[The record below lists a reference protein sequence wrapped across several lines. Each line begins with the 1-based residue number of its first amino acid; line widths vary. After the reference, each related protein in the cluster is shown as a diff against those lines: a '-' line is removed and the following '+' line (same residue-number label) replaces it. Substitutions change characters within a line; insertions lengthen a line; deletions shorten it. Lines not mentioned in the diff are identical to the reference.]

1 MLELKNF
8 VIVSSIPIKYYTI
21 AIPSKNNS
29 SQIMNRP
36 VKKAQL
42 SPGLKSLSRE
52 NLENLLSDLYDRFE
66 NVRNFIDLRLSGNGE
81 QLIKKYKKLIRK
93 QLEEGL
99 EEGTNGLQEAL
110 RVVQEFSAAGTS
122 PRDQADVML
131 SFVESAVFCI
141 GNYGDLYENF
151 YDEAENMFYE
161 TLGFMKHHH
170 LLDEFKQR
178 CRKIVDES
186 ADTGYGFHESLGDLF
201 GTFFS
206 AGKSKMR
213 LLIKKPVIVKAKKI

>member
-110 RVVQEFSAAGTS
+110 RHTCTYASKK
-122 PRDQADVML
+122 
-131 SFVESAVFCI
+131 
-141 GNYGDLYENF
+141 DLTI
-151 YDEAENMFYE
+151 DPV
-161 TLGFMKHHH
+161 HI
-170 LLDEFKQR
+170 LLPDIE
-178 CRKIVDES
+178 C
-186 ADTGYGFHESLGDLF
+186 H
-201 GTFFS
+201 
-206 AGKSKMR
+206 
-213 LLIKKPVIVKAKKI
+213 

>member
-1 MLELKNF
+1 
-8 VIVSSIPIKYYTI
+8 V
-21 AIPSKNNS
+21 
-29 SQIMNRP
+29 
-36 VKKAQL
+36 
-42 SPGLKSLSRE
+42 
-52 NLENLLSDLYDRFE
+52 
-66 NVRNFIDLRLSGNGE
+66 
-81 QLIKKYKKLIRK
+81 IKKYKKLIRK

-110 RVVQEFSAAGTS
+110 NAVHAFSAAGTAS
-122 PRDQADVML
+122 PCDQADVML

-151 YDEAENMFYE
+151 YDEAENMFDE

-186 ADTGYGFHESLGDLF
+186 ADTGYGFHDSLGDLF
-201 GTFFS
+201 GTYFS

-213 LLIKKPVIVKAKKI
+213 PLIEKPVMVKAKKNMKQK